1 MPPIGDTLREA
12 RMRQRLDIVD
22 VEERTKIRAKYLRA
36 LENEEWGLLPGPTF
50 VRTFLRTYAEAVG
63 LDPHVLVDEYRSTQE
78 DIEPP
83 EPHPAPIGGRGGRRA
98 RASRPEPGYRP
109 PRTPR
114 PSRPPGPLVLLG
126 AVVVGI
132 LILFLVLGLV
142 GSDDSSKSD
151 QASKTTQTATTPK
164 RRARPRPRPKARP
177 AGVTLKIAP
186 AVPTYVCLDTGQGS
200 PHVFEGILSSPRTFK
215 NRNQLRANL
224 GKRQVKL
231 TANGKAVPVQPSAEP
246 LGVQVTKTGATE
258 ITNGPRPCA

>member
-78 DIEPP
+78 DVQPP
-83 EPHPAPIGGRGGRRA
+83 EPQPAPIRARGGRRS
-98 RASRPEPGYRP
+98 RPPRPEPGYRP

-114 PSRPPGPLVLLG
+114 APGPPGPLVLLG
-126 AVVVGI
+126 AVVVGV

-142 GSDDSSKSD
+142 GNHDSSKSD
-151 QASKTTQTATTPK
+151 QAAKRTQTATTPK
-164 RRARPRPRPKARP
+164 RRAPKPKPRPRA
-177 AGVTLKIAP
+177 AAVTLKIAP

-200 PHVFEGILSSPRTFK
+200 GHVFEGILSSPRTF
-215 NRNQLRANL
+215 RNASQLRANL
-224 GKRQVKL
+224 GKRQVKI
-231 TANGKAVPVQPSAEP
+231 TANGRPVTIQPSAAP
-246 LGVQVTKTGATE
+246 LGLQVTRTGATE

>member
-78 DIEPP
+78 QAEAP
-83 EPHPAPIGGRGGRRA
+83 EPQPAPIGARGGRRA
-98 RASRPEPGYRP
+98 RSPRSEPRYRP
-109 PRTPR
+109 PRA
-114 PSRPPGPLVLLG
+114 PGPPSPLILLG
-126 AVVVGI
+126 AVVVGV
-132 LILFLVLGLV
+132 LVLFLVLGLV
-142 GSDDSSKSD
+142 GNNDNSSKKD

-164 RRARPRPRPKARP
+164 RRAAKAKPRPAARP

-200 PHVFEGILSSPRTFK
+200 AHVFEGILSGPRTF
-215 NRNQLRANL
+215 RNGRQLRANL
-224 GKRQVKL
+224 GKRLVKI
-231 TANGKAVPVQPSAEP
+231 TANG
-246 LGVQVTKTGATE
+246 
-258 ITNGPRPCA
+258 

>member
-63 LDPHVLVDEYRSTQE
+63 LDPHVLVDEYRATQE
-78 DIEPP
+78 QEEAP
-83 EPHPAPIGGRGGRRA
+83 EAQPAPMGARSGRRG
-98 RASRPEPGYRP
+98 RSPRPEPRYRP
-109 PRTPR
+109 PRA
-114 PSRPPGPLVLLG
+114 PGPPSPVFLLG

-142 GSDDSSKSD
+142 GNDDNSKSD

-164 RRARPRPRPKARP
+164 RPVARPKRKPKPRP

-186 AVPTYVCLDTGQGS
+186 TVPTYVCLDTGQGS
-200 PHVFEGILSSPRTFK
+200 AHVFEGILSGPRTFK
-215 NRNQLRANL
+215 NAKQLRANL
-224 GKRQVKL
+224 GKRQVKI
-231 TANGKAVPVQPSAEP
+231 TANGKAVSVQPSAEP
-246 LGVQVTKTGATE
+246 LGLQVTRTGASE